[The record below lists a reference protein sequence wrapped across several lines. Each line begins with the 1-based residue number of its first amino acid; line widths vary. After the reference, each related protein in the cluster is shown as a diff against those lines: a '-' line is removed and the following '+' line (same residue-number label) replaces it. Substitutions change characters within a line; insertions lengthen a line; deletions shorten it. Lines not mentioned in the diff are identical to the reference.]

1 MAAEG
6 KSFLGTGW
14 SFPPTFSR
22 RTASVVMVS
31 DAQDIH
37 ESLWVL
43 FSTNI
48 GERIMVPEYGTVL
61 WQKVFAVLNT
71 TLINQIKTIVVQE
84 ITTWEPRVTV
94 LDVQVLQDDAVE
106 GILNIGLDYLI
117 RQTNVRS
124 NLVYPFYHVEATLA
138 PARGG

>member
-1 MAAEG
+1 MAAV

-31 DAQDIH
+31 DDLDIH

-48 GERIMVPEYGTVL
+48 GERIMLPQYGTVL
-61 WQKVFAVLNT
+61 WQKVFAVLST
-71 TLINQIKTIVVQE
+71 TLMNQIKTIVTQE
-84 ITTWEPRVTV
+84 ITNWEPRVTV
-94 LDVQVLQDDAVE
+94 LSVDVVRDDAQQGV
-106 GILNIGLDYLI
+106 ILIKVGYLI
-117 RQTNVRS
+117 RKTNVRS
-124 NLVYPFYHVEATLA
+124 NLVYPFYQGEATLA
-138 PARGG
+138 SVTR